1 LVGKITISVNG
12 MTEPSRTPA
21 TGHQNAAPASHA
33 AIDDSRPKAA
43 QGRLHDCGSTIAGRK
58 LGSGYFHSALLPRR
72 MFDKGKVDGGSG
84 EQGTRENRD
93 EFGDVPHQ

>member
-33 AIDDSRPKAA
+33 GYRRQQT
-43 QGRLHDCGSTIAGRK
+43 QGRARRLHDCGSTIAGRK
-58 LGSGYFHSALLPRR
+58 LGSGYFHSALHPRR
-72 MFDKGKVDGGSG
+72 MFDKGDVDGGSG